1 MKDKTIYYYDEL
13 IKIAKSKKWC
23 ISSSCTTC
31 RCFQFR
37 EAIKLMLNID
47 KEKFIDS
54 IYNTKFSKNSSFFF
68 VESVMQLFV
77 VLKEEEKIKIL
88 EYWINRKD
96 LNTDIL
102 DHLYFYIVK
111 YYLNNKVGQIWISKC
126 IDTAINEK
134 NISLTESII
143 LSLKERSKNYLKL
156 TNLIAELS
164 IQSSTIQRL
173 NYKYK
178 ITTI

>member
-1 MKDKTIYYYDEL
+1 
-13 IKIAKSKKWC
+13 
-23 ISSSCTTC
+23 
-31 RCFQFR
+31 
-37 EAIKLMLNID
+37 
-47 KEKFIDS
+47 
-54 IYNTKFSKNSSFFF
+54 
-68 VESVMQLFV
+68 MQLFV
-77 VLKEEEKIKIL
+77 VLNEEEKIKIL

-96 LNTDIL
+96 LKTDIL

-156 TNLIAELS
+156 TNLIAELY

-173 NYKYK
+173 NNKYK